1 MACQGALV
9 LEKLVS
15 GGYLSPEK
23 IPPMKKISEIW
34 EKRDEVLENFI
45 CSDCPF
51 KPEDCDFQSPD
62 PAPDLEPCGGYI
74 LLALLKENGLLD
86 MTALKKVTNK

>member
-1 MACQGALV
+1 MPVYSISWPYCLYFREGEKEEMACQGALV

-23 IPPMKKISEIW
+23 IPPMKKKSEIW
-34 EKRDEVLENFI
+34 RKHDEVLENCI

-51 KPEDCDFQSPD
+51 TGHRPSP
-62 PAPDLEPCGGYI
+62 
-74 LLALLKENGLLD
+74 
-86 MTALKKVTNK
+86 MTPIDHYC